1 MTGLAAGY
9 GIGVIGEH
17 GIRAYIKQSRIF
29 VPLVLLLIFAEVLG
43 LYGYVLSR
51 CLTPLTANSSQINRC
66 TDSQYENKGVK
77 KGLYQYMYFMAM
89 FLLYRCILDQMCY
102 SD

>member
-17 GIRAYIKQSRIF
+17 GIRGYIKQSRIF

-43 LYGYVLSR
+43 LYGYATLC
-51 CLTPLTANSSQINRC
+51 CLTLQS
-66 TDSQYENKGVK
+66 
-77 KGLYQYMYFMAM
+77 
-89 FLLYRCILDQMCY
+89 
-102 SD
+102 